1 MRKVLNL
8 TCGSLAAAALFTVMA
23 LTFFDVG
30 GRKFLDHSIPGSLE
44 LTEMLMVA
52 VIFAGLPLV
61 SERSEH
67 VLFDSLD
74 PYLPEGFK
82 DIQKRVVN
90 FLCGLALFGLA
101 WLMWKTG
108 ASFVESGET
117 SALHKIPKYPFI
129 YGMSVLCAITAIV
142 HVILAVKPGEEPGE
156 GEGGTL

>member
-1 MRKVLNL
+1 MRKTLNL
-8 TCGSLAAAALFTVMA
+8 SCGVLAAVALFSVMT

-30 GRKFLDHSIPGSLE
+30 GRKFLSQSIPGSLE
-44 LTEMLMVA
+44 LTEMLMVM

-61 SERSEH
+61 SERGEH

-74 PYLPEGFK
+74 PVWPEWFK
-82 DIQKRVVN
+82 NAQKRLVN
-90 FLCGLALFGLA
+90 FLCGLALLGLA

-108 ASFVESGET
+108 GSFAESGET

-129 YGMSVLCAITAIV
+129 YGMGLLCAVAGAI
-142 HVILAVKPGEEPGE
+142 HLTLAVKPGEEPGE

>member
-1 MRKVLNL
+1 MRKYLNY
-8 TCGSLAAAALFTVMA
+8 TCGAVAALALFAVMA
-23 LTFFDVG
+23 LTFVDVG
-30 GRKFLDHSIPGSLE
+30 GRKFLDHSLPGSLE

-61 SERSEH
+61 SEKGEH

-74 PYLPEGFK
+74 PYLPDGFK

-90 FLCGLALFGLA
+90 LLCGVALFGLA
-101 WLMWKTG
+101 WLMWKSG
-108 ASFVESGET
+108 GSFAESGET

-129 YGMSVLCAITAIV
+129 YGMSLLCAVTACI